1 MISNYGTA
9 KYRINKLP
17 GRFRIVGQ
25 PLYLEPNWV
34 AVDKGDLQWQQKI
47 RTVIA
52 ALKTDG
58 TLARISQKWLGED
71 VTR

>member
-1 MISNYGTA
+1 MQSRVQVGPIAG
-9 KYRINKLP
+9 
-17 GRFRIVGQ
+17 RIVGQ

-34 AVDKGDLQWQQKI
+34 AVDKGDPQWQQKI